1 MINCY
6 KSVVTDKL
14 TSHIFRDRDSMGR
27 AAAQDGAEFIR
38 QLQKTQE
45 YVNVIFAAA
54 PSQNETLAHLVAS
67 EGIDWTRVRAFH
79 MDEYI
84 GLPKQAPQC
93 FGNFLEA
100 AIFSK
105 LPFKEVHYL
114 SEYPDAESVCR
125 EYTKLLEQY
134 PVDIVFLG
142 IGENAHIAFN
152 DPHVA
157 DFNDPCKLK
166 VVELDQTCRQ
176 QQVNDGCFASLDQV
190 PTHAVTLTIPALTAA
205 KRMICTVPAPTKAA
219 AAVKTMYGPVH
230 ENVPATVM
238 RNHENATMYLD
249 ADSGLHALFPV
260 SVITDEISQDIEVAC
275 QLADKY
281 HLAAI
286 EIRSVEDTAP
296 EKLTDAQIEKILAVA
311 AKYNLQISALC
322 SSVLKCEPGQEDD
335 AQIVQAIAVAKK
347 LGCRIIRAFS
357 YFASESYDQ
366 DALVRK
372 LQTYAK
378 LAAAEGMVLAIENEP
393 SVNASSGEK
402 LAKLLDKV
410 GCDNVGALWDPG
422 NSLYGETEPG
432 YPEGYDHIKKHL
444 IHVHLKDAVPCDGET
459 RGVALCKGEADFA
472 GLFRALTKD
481 GYRGYVTLETHY
493 KKNAVIDEELMRRPG
508 GTAFSE
514 GGYEATEECLQNLFA
529 CLHELIKEN

>member
-1 MINCY
+1 MNCY

-14 TSHIFRDRDSMGR
+14 TTHIFKDRDSMGQ
-27 AAAQDGAEFIR
+27 AAAADGAEFIR
-38 QLQKTQE
+38 QLLEKQAF
-45 YVNVIFAAA
+45 VNIIFAAA

-125 EYTKLLEQY
+125 EYTKLLEDY

-219 AAVKTMYGPVH
+219 AAVKTMYGPIH
-230 ENVPATVM
+230 ENVPATIM

-322 SSVLKCEPGQEDD
+322 SSVLKCEQGQEND
-335 AQIVQAIAVAKK
+335 AQLDGAIAVAKK
-347 LGCRIIRAFS
+347 LGCKIVRAFT
-357 YFASESYDQ
+357 YFKSENYDEA
-366 DALVRK
+366 ALVKK
-372 LQTYAK
+372 LQKYGQIARD
-378 LAAAEGMVLAIENEP
+378 AGVVLAIENEP

-410 GCDNVGALWDPG
+410 DCDHVGALWDPG

-432 YPEGYDHIKKHL
+432 YPDGYRFLKDHIV
-444 IHVHLKDAVPCDGET
+444 HVHLKDAVHADGET
-459 RGVALCKGEADFA
+459 QGVALCKGEADFP
-472 GLFRALTKD
+472 GLFRALKRD
-481 GYRGYVTLETHY
+481 GYEGYVTLETHY
-493 KKNAVIDEELMRRPG
+493 KKNVTIDKELMLRPG
-508 GTAFSE
+508 GSAFSE
-514 GGYEATEECLQNLFA
+514 GGVESTDECLENLFA
-529 CLHELIKEN
+529 CLYQLIKE

>member
-1 MINCY
+1 MNCY

-14 TSHIFRDRDSMGR
+14 TTYIFKDRDSMGR
-27 AAAQDGAEFIR
+27 AAANDGAAFIR
-38 QLQKTQE
+38 QLLQTQD
-45 YVNVIFAAA
+45 YVNIIFAAA
-54 PSQNETLAHLVAS
+54 PSQNETLAHLVSS

-166 VVELDQTCRQ
+166 VVGLDQTCRQ

-219 AAVKTMYGPVH
+219 AAVKTMYGPIC
-230 ENVPATVM
+230 EAVPATIM
-238 RNHENATMYLD
+238 RRHANASMYLD
-249 ADSGLHALFPV
+249 ADSGLNALFPV
-260 SVITDEISQDIEVAC
+260 SVITDEISQDVEIAC
-275 QLADKY
+275 QLADKH

-296 EKLTDAQIEKILAVA
+296 EKLSDAQIEKILAVA

-322 SSVLKCEPGQEDD
+322 SSVLKCEQGMEDD
-335 AQIVQAIAVAKK
+335 AQLDAALAVAKK
-347 LGCRIIRAFS
+347 LGCKLVRAFT
-357 YFASESYDQ
+357 YFKSDNYDEA
-366 DALVRK
+366 ALVAK
-372 LQTYAK
+372 LQKYGRVARE
-378 LAAAEGMVLAIENEP
+378 AGMVLAIENEP

-410 GCDNVGALWDPG
+410 DRCNVGALWDPG
-422 NSLYGETEPG
+422 NNLYGETEPG
-432 YPEGYDHIKKHL
+432 YPEGYEAVKAHIVH
-444 IHVHLKDAVPCDGET
+444 IHLKDAVRTESEAQ
-459 RGVALCKGEADFA
+459 GVALCRGEADFG
-472 GLFRALTKD
+472 GLFRALLRD

-493 KKNAVIDEELMRRPG
+493 KKHAAIDKELMLRPG
-508 GTAFSE
+508 GSAFSE
-514 GGYEATEECLQNLFA
+514 GGVESTDECLENLFA
-529 CLHELIKEN
+529 CLYKLIKE

>member
-1 MINCY
+1 MKNCY
-6 KSVVTDKL
+6 KTIVTDKL
-14 TSHIFRDRDSMGR
+14 TTHIFTDRDSMGR

-38 QLQKTQE
+38 KLLQEQE

-54 PSQNETLAHLVAS
+54 PSQNETLAYLVS
-67 EGIDWTRVRAFH
+67 SQGIDWTRVRAFH

-84 GLPKQAPQC
+84 GLPKEAPQC

-105 LPFKEVHYL
+105 LPFREVHYL
-114 SEYPDAESVCR
+114 SNYPDAESVCR
-125 EYTKLLEQY
+125 EYTKLLEEY

-157 DFNDPCKLK
+157 DFNDRCKLK
-166 VVELDQTCRQ
+166 VVGLDQTCRQ

-205 KRMICTVPAPTKAA
+205 KRMICTVPAATKAA
-219 AAVKTMYGPVH
+219 AAVKTVYGPIH
-230 ENVPATVM
+230 ELVPATVM
-238 RNHENATMYLD
+238 RMHENATMYLD
-249 ADSGLHALFPV
+249 ADSGLNALFPV

-296 EKLTDAQIEKILAVA
+296 EKLTDAQIEKILSTA
-311 AKYNLQISALC
+311 AKYNLEISALC
-322 SSVLKCEPGQEDD
+322 SSVLKCKQGQEDD
-335 AQIVQAIAVAKK
+335 AQLYAAIRVAKK
-347 LGCRIIRAFS
+347 LGCNIIRLFS
-357 YFASESYDQ
+357 CFADGAYDEQ
-366 DALVRK
+366 ALVEK
-372 LQTYAK
+372 LRTYCQIAEQEGII
-378 LAAAEGMVLAIENEP
+378 LAMENEP
-393 SVNASSGEK
+393 SVNASTGEK
-402 LAKLLDKV
+402 LAKLLEKV
-410 GCDNVGALWDPG
+410 GCANIGALWDPG
-422 NSLYGETEPG
+422 NNLYGVSEPG
-432 YPEGYDHIKKHL
+432 YPDGYEYIKDHIV
-444 IHVHLKDAVPCDGET
+444 HVHLKDAVRAEGET
-459 RGVALCKGEADFA
+459 EGVALCKGQADFA

-493 KKNAVIDEELMRRPG
+493 KKNASIDKELMLRPG
-508 GTAFSE
+508 GSAFSE
-514 GGYEATEECLQNLFA
+514 GGYEATAECLENLFN
-529 CLHELIKEN
+529 CLSGLIKSK